1 MEFVNQSLQFSD
13 GYPSQYDEHGD
24 ILERVV
30 EGCESE
36 ISDSQ
41 PDSRY
46 FREPIASSTAIHGSL
61 QSRSRSV
68 DPLASST
75 MIEVSDDSSDDEDS
89 GCGSSVCTFSIS
101 SDLEDSLVDEDY
113 LRSLQ
118 MMSGR
123 GILDRQPHRLT
134 STRTDLLRAS
144 RTTASDNTT
153 QTPCCTKIGFK
164 NPVKAIRKIFR
175 TKKSKEI
182 KLWTLTLVLS
192 NQVLYDISAA
202 PAWTSA
208 CTCIYTL
215 LIWYNKCI
223 EYLKST
229 FILIQ
234 TRRENDV
241 VKKIE
246 NIAI

>member
-75 MIEVSDDSSDDEDS
+75 MIEAV
-89 GCGSSVCTFSIS
+89 
-101 SDLEDSLVDEDY
+101 
-113 LRSLQ
+113 
-118 MMSGR
+118 M
-123 GILDRQPHRLT
+123 
-134 STRTDLLRAS
+134 TRIPGADPAFVPSPSPATW
-144 RTTASDNTT
+144 
-153 QTPCCTKIGFK
+153 KI
-164 NPVKAIRKIFR
+164 P
-175 TKKSKEI
+175 
-182 KLWTLTLVLS
+182 
-192 NQVLYDISAA
+192 
-202 PAWTSA
+202 
-208 CTCIYTL
+208 
-215 LIWYNKCI
+215 
-223 EYLKST
+223 
-229 FILIQ
+229 
-234 TRRENDV
+234 
-241 VKKIE
+241 
-246 NIAI
+246 

>member
-36 ISDSQ
+36 MSDSQ

-61 QSRSRSV
+61 ESRSV

-118 MMSGR
+118 MVSGR
-123 GILDRQPHRLT
+123 GIFYRQTPRRT
-134 STRTDLLRAS
+134 STSVDLLRAP

-164 NPVKAIRKIFR
+164 NPVKAIRKIFK

-182 KLWTLTLVLS
+182 KL
-192 NQVLYDISAA
+192 
-202 PAWTSA
+202 
-208 CTCIYTL
+208 
-215 LIWYNKCI
+215 
-223 EYLKST
+223 
-229 FILIQ
+229 
-234 TRRENDV
+234 
-241 VKKIE
+241 
-246 NIAI
+246 